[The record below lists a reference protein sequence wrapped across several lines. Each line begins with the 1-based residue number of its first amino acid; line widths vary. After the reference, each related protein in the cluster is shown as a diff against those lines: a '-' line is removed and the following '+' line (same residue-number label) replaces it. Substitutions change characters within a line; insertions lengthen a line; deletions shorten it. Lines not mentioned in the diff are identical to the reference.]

1 MRGEAAR
8 VEAVRGETAKGENA
22 RGENVRGEAE
32 RKISSLMDSLEGLV
46 ERRDYNNLNHRPT
59 DRLEKHVEKEGQ

>member
-1 MRGEAAR
+1 MGKSEA
-8 VEAVRGETAKGENA
+8 G
-22 RGENVRGEAE
+22 RGEAE

-59 DRLEKHVEKEGQ
+59 ERL